1 MLDLLNEFV
10 NNNVLYYGTLFVL
23 SIIFVSLICYAMWSH
38 YKVKLI
44 AEMKANT
51 ETLDKE
57 EKTKEVEAVEHQEEE
72 KTTAA
77 TLKIENLLDQMK
89 VDLEAQKQEAIDHFE
104 NQQEENSI
112 ISYQEL
118 KKLAQDRGLVI
129 DDEEAPLV
137 TTSELLNRRPEVSQ
151 VATSTSVK
159 EEVKE
164 ALMRPKEPLQ
174 HEPPHHREY
183 KRTQFISPVYG
194 LMDDDSHP
202 VKPVPPKPH
211 VEVSTYHEEPS
222 HHREVHKPKINVQAL
237 EDENRHLDEFLQ
249 SLKEFRNNL

>member
-51 ETLDKE
+51 ESLDKE
-57 EKTKEVEAVEHQEEE
+57 EMPQVIEEVEHQEDE
-72 KTTAA
+72 KTTEA

-164 ALMRPKEPLQ
+164 ALMRPTEA
-174 HEPPHHREY
+174 PHHREY

-194 LMDDDSHP
+194 LMDDESHP
-202 VKPVPPKPH
+202 VKPVSPKPQ
-211 VEVSTYHEEPS
+211 VEVSTYHEETS
-222 HHREVHKPKINVQAL
+222 HGDAHKPKINVQAL

>member
-51 ETLDKE
+51 EPVDKE
-57 EKTKEVEAVEHQEEE
+57 ETPQVVEEVEHQEDE
-72 KTTAA
+72 KTTEA

-137 TTSELLNRRPEVSQ
+137 TTSELLNRRAEVSPI
-151 VATSTSVK
+151 AESTSVK

-164 ALMRPKEPLQ
+164 ALMRPKEA
-174 HEPPHHREY
+174 PHHREY

-194 LMDDDSHP
+194 LMDDESHP
-202 VKPVPPKPH
+202 VKPVSSKPQ
-211 VEVSTYHEEPS
+211 VEVSTYHEETS
-222 HHREVHKPKINVQAL
+222 HGDAHKPKINVQTL

>member
-10 NNNVLYYGTLFVL
+10 NNNVLYYGTLFAL
-23 SIIFVSLICYAMWSH
+23 SIIFVSLICYLKWTR

-44 AEMKANT
+44 AEMKAKENVEVDT
-51 ETLDKE
+51 VDQE
-57 EKTKEVEAVEHQEEE
+57 EKANDVEKVEHQEEE

-89 VDLEAQKQEAIDHFE
+89 EDLEAQKQEAIDHFE

-118 KKLAQDRGLVI
+118 KKLAHERGLEI
-129 DDEEAPLV
+129 DDEEAPLL
-137 TTSELLNRRPEVSQ
+137 TTSELLNRRPEEAKI
-151 VATSTSVK
+151 ATSTSIK

-164 ALMRPKEPLQ
+164 ALMRPK
-174 HEPPHHREY
+174 EPPHHREY

-194 LMDDDSHP
+194 LVDDRPHP
-202 VKPVPPKPH
+202 MTPAPPKPH
-211 VEVSTYHEEPS
+211 EEVPGGHEKRPPHEDM
-222 HHREVHKPKINVQAL
+222 HKPKINVQAL
-237 EDENRHLDEFLQ
+237 EEENRHLDEFLQ

>member
-23 SIIFVSLICYAMWSH
+23 SIIFVSLVCYAMWSR

-44 AEMKANT
+44 AEIKANT
-51 ETLDKE
+51 EILDKD
-57 EKTKEVEAVEHQEEE
+57 EKPKEVEIVEQQEDE

-137 TTSELLNRRPEVSQ
+137 TTSELLNRRPEVS
-151 VATSTSVK
+151 TSTSVK

-164 ALMRPKEPLQ
+164 VLMRPKEPHH

-194 LMDDDSHP
+194 LMDNESHP
-202 VKPVPPKPH
+202 IKPVPPKPH
-211 VEVSTYHEEPS
+211 ADVSNYHEELP

>member
-44 AEMKANT
+44 TEMKANT
-51 ETLDKE
+51 ESLDKE
-57 EKTKEVEAVEHQEEE
+57 EMPQVIEEVEHQEDE
-72 KTTAA
+72 KTTEA

-89 VDLEAQKQEAIDHFE
+89 VDLDAQKQEAIDHFE

-164 ALMRPKEPLQ
+164 ALMRPTEA
-174 HEPPHHREY
+174 PHHREY

-194 LMDDDSHP
+194 LMDDESHP
-202 VKPVPPKPH
+202 VKPVSPKPQ
-211 VEVSTYHEEPS
+211 VEVSTYHEETS
-222 HHREVHKPKINVQAL
+222 HGDAHKPKINVQAL

>member
-51 ETLDKE
+51 EPVDKE
-57 EKTKEVEAVEHQEEE
+57 ETPQVIEEVEHQEDE
-72 KTTAA
+72 KTTEA

-137 TTSELLNRRPEVSQ
+137 TTSELLNRRAEVSQ

-164 ALMRPKEPLQ
+164 ALMRPTEA
-174 HEPPHHREY
+174 PHHREY

-194 LMDDDSHP
+194 LMDDESHP
-202 VKPVPPKPH
+202 VKPVSPKPQ
-211 VEVSTYHEEPS
+211 VEVSTYHEETS
-222 HHREVHKPKINVQAL
+222 HGDAHKPKINVQAL